1 MNYSNALKSLLQ
13 KTRNLNPQALLDG
26 VTNFN
31 QPQPEIEELAKHRSL
46 TCVGCEYYVDEEI
59 KLLHVNDTNLPILTG
74 KKCGACGCILSYKL
88 RQVQDKC
95 VKWTD

>member
-1 MNYSNALKSLLQ
+1 MIYSKALKSLLL
-13 KTRNLNPQALLDG
+13 KARNLNPKTFIDG

-31 QPQPEIEELAKHRSL
+31 IPIPEIEELAQIRSL
-46 TCVGCEYYVDEEI
+46 TCVGCEYYQNEEI
-59 KLLHVNDTNLPILTG
+59 KLLHVNDTNLPQLTA

-95 VKWTD
+95 TKWTD